1 MGGVFV
7 IAASRRIAEDAPMA
21 RKSEQATRR
30 IAMLAFP
37 NVQILD
43 VTGPL
48 EVFARAGRW
57 LEDHRG
63 ARPAPYAVEIVAKR
77 GGQVRS
83 SSGMRLGVD
92 RTLGAVRGPVDTLL
106 VAGGIGSF
114 EAMRDPALLD
124 FLRRHAPR
132 VRRLGSVCT
141 GAGLLAE
148 AGLLDGRRVTTHW
161 AYAPHLSAR
170 YPKLE
175 VDAEPIFVRDG
186 KVWTSAGVTAG
197 MDLAL
202 ALVEEDH
209 GHDVALSVAR
219 ELVMFLK
226 RPGGQ
231 SQFSAQLAVQS
242 ADREPLRELQAWI
255 AENPHE
261 DLRVPRLARRAGM
274 SPRHFA
280 RVFHESFGTTPARFI
295 ERVRVETAR
304 RRLEESTSGVEAVAS
319 ECGFGSA
326 EVMRRAFLRSLR
338 VSPADYRRRFR
349 LH

>member
-1 MGGVFV
+1 
-7 IAASRRIAEDAPMA
+7 
-21 RKSEQATRR
+21 
-30 IAMLAFP
+30 MLAYP
-37 NVQILD
+37 DVQILD

-57 LEDHRG
+57 LEEKRG

-77 GGQVRS
+77 GGMLRC
-83 SSGMRLGVD
+83 SSGLRLGVD
-92 RTLGAVRGPVDTLL
+92 RTLGAVRGPIDTLL

-114 EAMRDPALLD
+114 AAMGEPAHRE

-141 GAGLLAE
+141 GVGLLAE

-161 AYAPHLSAR
+161 GYAAHLAAR
-170 YPKLE
+170 FPAIT

-186 KVWTSAGVTAG
+186 KIWTSAGVTAG

-202 ALVEEDH
+202 ALVEDDH
-209 GHDVALSVAR
+209 GHDVALAVAR

-242 ADREPLRELQAWI
+242 SDREPLRELQAWI

-261 DLRVPRLARRAGM
+261 DLRVPRLARRTGM

-280 RVFHESFGTTPARFI
+280 RVFAETVGTTPARFI
-295 ERVRVETAR
+295 ERVRIETAR
-304 RRLEESTSGVEAVAS
+304 RRLEESSSGVEAVAS
-319 ECGFGSA
+319 ACGFGSA